1 MSPVCERIDFGLVTF
16 ACACTLLLMTETH
29 TQRFLERKAFF
40 PFCWYNAGM
49 ISEPTDPIFAAA
61 AAAAATAPQ
70 PAPPTAADRIP
81 IHVPTRHNPAL
92 HAVMEAVRGDDELY
106 ALWHCQNIN
115 AVSRLRMS
123 DHGPV
128 HVQIVANIA
137 LRLLRLLLAAGVV
150 PGIVRDHG
158 LTKEDAEVVV
168 VLAGLM
174 HDLGMSVH
182 RDNHEE
188 YSLFL
193 ADRKLPGL
201 LAPAYPDPVVRAILH
216 AEVLHA
222 IIAHRSNGH
231 PLTLEAGIVR
241 VADAL
246 DMAKGRSRIPFE
258 HGSINIHSVSA
269 MAIERVRIDPGA
281 HKTVRVT
288 ITMRNSAG
296 IFQLDSL
303 LKEKLQGS
311 GLEPYIEVEA
321 AIEGESETSLV
332 QVFRL

>member
-1 MSPVCERIDFGLVTF
+1 MSTELPDTILEEVLAAGAPPAALPAVAERID
-16 ACACTLLLMTETH
+16 
-29 TQRFLERKAFF
+29 
-40 PFCWYNAGM
+40 
-49 ISEPTDPIFAAA
+49 
-61 AAAAATAPQ
+61 
-70 PAPPTAADRIP
+70 
-81 IHVPTRHNPAL
+81 IHVPSRHNPAL
-92 HAVMEAVRGDDELY
+92 QAVMEAVRSDDELY
-106 ALWHCQNIN
+106 AFWHCQNIN
-115 AVSRLRMS
+115 AVARLGMS

-137 LRLLRLLLAAGVV
+137 LRLLRLLLAAGAT
-150 PGIVRDHG
+150 PGIVRDHS
-158 LTKEDAEVVV
+158 LSKEDAEVVV
-168 VLAGLM
+168 VLAALL
-174 HDLGMSVH
+174 HDLGIAVH

-188 YSLFL
+188 FSLFL

-201 LAPAYPDPVVRAILH
+201 LLTAYPDPLTRTIVH

-222 IIAHRSNGH
+222 IISHRSDGR

-258 HGSINIHSVSA
+258 QGAVNIHSVSA
-269 MAIERVRIDPGA
+269 MAIERISIAAGA
-281 HKTVRVT
+281 QKAVRVT
-288 ITMRNSAG
+288 IAMRNSAG

-321 AIEGESETSLV
+321 AIEGGAETSIV
-332 QVFRL
+332 QMFRL